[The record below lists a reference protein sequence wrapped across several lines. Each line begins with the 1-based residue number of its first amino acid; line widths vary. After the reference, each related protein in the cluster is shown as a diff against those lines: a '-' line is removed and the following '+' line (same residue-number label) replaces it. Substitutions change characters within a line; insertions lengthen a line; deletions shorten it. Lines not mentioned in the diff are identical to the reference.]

1 MILRVKPGILKGMS
15 ENGPVL
21 PPEVY
26 RRRRI
31 VAVIALLAVIL
42 LLVAGVTSMVGM
54 INGKKDATVA
64 STATA
69 SGAPFQ
75 SFSARPSETASAT
88 PSASAAASATASA
101 SASATASATPSVTA
115 SAAPTASVTPTAAT
129 TPVATPTAATPTA
142 PAPAPSVTTAAVA
155 AACTAND
162 LKVTVTP
169 AKRTFAAGEQVSF
182 HVTYT
187 NSSKTPCAVG
197 GEGANTGVDLNIT
210 SGAAQVYTR
219 SLCAATAVQ
228 KAEVAAGAEGATDL
242 AWDRKINVLGCSSAS
257 TAQKGSYWAA
267 VTVNGVSS
275 APVNFI
281 IQ

>member
-1 MILRVKPGILKGMS
+1 MNLRVKPGILKGMS

-31 VAVIALLAVIL
+31 VAVIALLAIIL

-88 PSASAAASATASA
+88 PSASATASATASA

-129 TPVATPTAATPTA
+129 TPAATPTA
-142 PAPAPSVTTAAVA
+142 PAPTPSVTNAAVV

-228 KAEVAAGAEGATDL
+228 KAEVAAGAEAATDL

-257 TAQKGSYWAA
+257 TAQKGSYWATA
-267 VTVNGVSS
+267 TVNGVSS
-275 APVNFI
+275 AQVNFV

>member
-1 MILRVKPGILKGMS
+1 MNLRVKPGILKGMS

-31 VAVIALLAVIL
+31 VAVIALLAIIL

-88 PSASAAASATASA
+88 PSASATASATASA
-101 SASATASATPSVTA
+101 SASATPSVTA
-115 SAAPTASVTPTAAT
+115 SAAPTASVTTAAATPAAT
-129 TPVATPTAATPTA
+129 TPAATPTA
-142 PAPAPSVTTAAVA
+142 PAPTPSVTTAAAV

-169 AKRTFAAGEQVSF
+169 AKRVFAAGEQVSF

-210 SGAAQVYTR
+210 SGSAQVYTR

-228 KAEVAAGAEGATDL
+228 KSEVAAGAEGATDL

-257 TAQKGSYWAA
+257 TAQKGSYWASA
-267 VTVNGVSS
+267 TVNGVSS

>member
-1 MILRVKPGILKGMS
+1 
-15 ENGPVL
+15 
-21 PPEVY
+21 
-26 RRRRI
+26 
-31 VAVIALLAVIL
+31 
-42 LLVAGVTSMVGM
+42 
-54 INGKKDATVA
+54 
-64 STATA
+64 
-69 SGAPFQ
+69 
-75 SFSARPSETASAT
+75 
-88 PSASAAASATASA
+88 
-101 SASATASATPSVTA
+101 
-115 SAAPTASVTPTAAT
+115 
-129 TPVATPTAATPTA
+129 
-142 PAPAPSVTTAAVA
+142 VTTAAVA

-228 KAEVAAGAEGATDL
+228 KAEVAAGAEAATDL

-257 TAQKGSYWAA
+257 TAQKGSYWATA
-267 VTVNGVSS
+267 TVNGVSS
-275 APVNFI
+275 AQVNFV

>member
-1 MILRVKPGILKGMS
+1 MS

-88 PSASAAASATASA
+88 PSASATASATATASA
-101 SASATASATPSVTA
+101 SASVTPSVTA
-115 SAAPTASVTPTAAT
+115 SAAPTASATTA
-129 TPVATPTAATPTA
+129 TPVATPTT
-142 PAPAPSVTTAAVA
+142 PAPTPSVTTAAVV

-210 SGAAQVYTR
+210 SGVAQVYTR

-228 KAEVAAGAEGATDL
+228 KSEVAAGAEGATDL

-257 TAQKGSYWAA
+257 TAQKGSYWATA
-267 VTVNGVSS
+267 TVNGVSS
-275 APVNFI
+275 AQVNFI

>member
-1 MILRVKPGILKGMS
+1 MNLRVKPGILKGMS

-88 PSASAAASATASA
+88 PSASATASATASA

-129 TPVATPTAATPTA
+129 TPAATPTA
-142 PAPAPSVTTAAVA
+142 PAPTPSVTTAAVA

-228 KAEVAAGAEGATDL
+228 KAEVAAGAEAATDL

-257 TAQKGSYWAA
+257 TAQKGSYWATA
-267 VTVNGVSS
+267 TVNGVSS
-275 APVNFI
+275 AQVNFV

>member
-1 MILRVKPGILKGMS
+1 MNLRVKPGILKGMS

-31 VAVIALLAVIL
+31 VAVIALLAIIL

-54 INGKKDATVA
+54 INGKKDTTVA
-64 STATA
+64 STATP

-88 PSASAAASATASA
+88 PSASATASATAS
-101 SASATASATPSVTA
+101 ASATPSVTA
-115 SAAPTASVTPTAAT
+115 SAAPTASVTTAAVTPAAT
-129 TPVATPTAATPTA
+129 TPTATPTA
-142 PAPAPSVTTAAVA
+142 PAPTPSVTTAAAV

-187 NSSKTPCAVG
+187 NSSKAPCAVG
-197 GEGANTGVDLNIT
+197 GEDANTGVDLKIT

-228 KAEVAAGAEGATDL
+228 KSEVAAGAEGATDL

>member
-88 PSASAAASATASA
+88 PSASATASATASA

-115 SAAPTASVTPTAAT
+115 SAAPTASVTTAVA
-129 TPVATPTAATPTA
+129 TPVATTPAATPTA
-142 PAPAPSVTTAAVA
+142 PAPTPSVTNAAVV

-228 KAEVAAGAEGATDL
+228 KAEVAAGAEAATDL

-257 TAQKGSYWAA
+257 TAQKGSYWATA
-267 VTVNGVSS
+267 TVNGVSS
-275 APVNFI
+275 APVNFV

>member
-1 MILRVKPGILKGMS
+1 MNLRVKPGILKGMS

-31 VAVIALLAVIL
+31 VAVIALLAIIL

-88 PSASAAASATASA
+88 PSASATASA
-101 SASATASATPSVTA
+101 SVSATASATPSVTA
-115 SAAPTASVTPTAAT
+115 SAAPTASVT
-129 TPVATPTAATPTA
+129 TPAATPTT
-142 PAPAPSVTTAAVA
+142 PAPTPSVTTAAVV

-228 KAEVAAGAEGATDL
+228 KSEVAAGAEGAAEL

-257 TAQKGSYWAA
+257 TAQKGSYWATA
-267 VTVNGVSS
+267 TVNGVTSTQ
-275 APVNFI
+275 VNFV

>member
-1 MILRVKPGILKGMS
+1 MS

-88 PSASAAASATASA
+88 PSASATASATATASA
-101 SASATASATPSVTA
+101 SASVTPSVTA
-115 SAAPTASVTPTAAT
+115 SVAPTASATTA
-129 TPVATPTAATPTA
+129 TPVATPTT
-142 PAPAPSVTTAAVA
+142 PAPTPSVTTAAVV

-228 KAEVAAGAEGATDL
+228 KAEVAAGAEAATDL

-257 TAQKGSYWAA
+257 TAQKGSYWATA
-267 VTVNGVSS
+267 TVNGVSS
-275 APVNFI
+275 APVNFV

>member
-1 MILRVKPGILKGMS
+1 MS

-31 VAVIALLAVIL
+31 VAVIALLAIIL

-88 PSASAAASATASA
+88 PSASATASATATASA
-101 SASATASATPSVTA
+101 SASVTPSVTA
-115 SAAPTASVTPTAAT
+115 SAAPTASATTA
-129 TPVATPTAATPTA
+129 TPVATPTT
-142 PAPAPSVTTAAVA
+142 PAPTPSVTTAAVV

-228 KAEVAAGAEGATDL
+228 KSEVAAGAEGATDL

-257 TAQKGSYWAA
+257 AAQKGSYWAA

-275 APVNFI
+275 APVNFV

>member
-1 MILRVKPGILKGMS
+1 MNLRVKPGILKGMS

-31 VAVIALLAVIL
+31 VAVIALLAIIL

-64 STATA
+64 STATP

-88 PSASAAASATASA
+88 PSASATVSA
-101 SASATASATPSVTA
+101 SASASATPSVTA
-115 SAAPTASVTPTAAT
+115 SAAPTASVTTAAATPAAT
-129 TPVATPTAATPTA
+129 TPAATPTA
-142 PAPAPSVTTAAVA
+142 PAPTPSVTTAAAV

-197 GEGANTGVDLNIT
+197 GEDANTGVDLKIT

-228 KAEVAAGAEGATDL
+228 KSEVAAGAEGATDL

>member
-1 MILRVKPGILKGMS
+1 MNLRVKPGILKGMS

-31 VAVIALLAVIL
+31 VAVIALLAIIL

-64 STATA
+64 STATP

-88 PSASAAASATASA
+88 PSASATASA
-101 SASATASATPSVTA
+101 SASASASATPSVTA
-115 SAAPTASVTPTAAT
+115 SVAPTASVTTAAVTPTAT
-129 TPVATPTAATPTA
+129 TPAATPTA
-142 PAPAPSVTTAAVA
+142 PAPTPSVTTAAAV

-197 GEGANTGVDLNIT
+197 GEGANAGVDLKIT

-228 KAEVAAGAEGATDL
+228 KSEVAAGAEGATDL

>member
-42 LLVAGVTSMVGM
+42 LLVAGVTSMVGI

-88 PSASAAASATASA
+88 PSASATASATASA

-129 TPVATPTAATPTA
+129 TPAATPTA
-142 PAPAPSVTTAAVA
+142 PAPTPSVTTAAVA

-228 KAEVAAGAEGATDL
+228 KAEVAAGAEAATDL

-257 TAQKGSYWAA
+257 TAQKGSYWATA
-267 VTVNGVSS
+267 TVNGVSS
-275 APVNFI
+275 AQVNFV

>member
-1 MILRVKPGILKGMS
+1 MNLRVKPGILKGMS

-31 VAVIALLAVIL
+31 VAVIALLAIIL

-64 STATA
+64 STATP

-88 PSASAAASATASA
+88 PSASATASA
-101 SASATASATPSVTA
+101 SASASATPSVTT
-115 SAAPTASVTPTAAT
+115 SAAPTASVTTAAVTPAAT
-129 TPVATPTAATPTA
+129 TPAATPTT
-142 PAPAPSVTTAAVA
+142 PAPTPSVTTAAAV

-187 NSSKTPCAVG
+187 NSSKAPCAVG
-197 GEGANTGVDLNIT
+197 GEDANTGVDLKIT

-228 KAEVAAGAEGATDL
+228 KSEVAAGAEGATDL

>member
-1 MILRVKPGILKGMS
+1 MNLRVKPGILKGMS

-31 VAVIALLAVIL
+31 VAVIALLAIIL

-88 PSASAAASATASA
+88 PSASATASATASA
-101 SASATASATPSVTA
+101 SASVTPSVTA
-115 SAAPTASVTPTAAT
+115 SAAPTASATTATPVVTPTT
-129 TPVATPTAATPTA
+129 
-142 PAPAPSVTTAAVA
+142 PAPAPSVTTAAVV

-197 GEGANTGVDLNIT
+197 GEDANTGVDLKIT

-228 KAEVAAGAEGATDL
+228 KSEVAAGAEGATDL

-257 TAQKGSYWAA
+257 TAQKGSYWATA
-267 VTVNGVSS
+267 TVNGVTS
-275 APVNFI
+275 AQVNFV

>member
-1 MILRVKPGILKGMS
+1 MNLRVKPGILKSMS

-31 VAVIALLAVIL
+31 VAVIALLAIIL

-54 INGKKDATVA
+54 INGKRDATVA
-64 STATA
+64 STATP

-88 PSASAAASATASA
+88 PSASATASATASA
-101 SASATASATPSVTA
+101 SASATPSVTA
-115 SAAPTASVTPTAAT
+115 SAAPTASVTTAAATPTAT
-129 TPVATPTAATPTA
+129 TPAATPTA
-142 PAPAPSVTTAAVA
+142 PAPTPSVTTAAAV

-197 GEGANTGVDLNIT
+197 GEDANTGVDLKIT

-228 KAEVAAGAEGATDL
+228 KSEVAAGAEGATDL

>member
-1 MILRVKPGILKGMS
+1 MNLRVKPGILKGMS

-31 VAVIALLAVIL
+31 VAVIALLAIIL

-64 STATA
+64 STATP

-75 SFSARPSETASAT
+75 SVSARPSETASAT
-88 PSASAAASATASA
+88 PSASATASATAA
-101 SASATASATPSVTA
+101 ATASATPSVTA
-115 SAAPTASVTPTAAT
+115 SAAPTASVTTAAATPAAT
-129 TPVATPTAATPTA
+129 TPAATPTT
-142 PAPAPSVTTAAVA
+142 PAPAPSVTTAAAV

-228 KAEVAAGAEGATDL
+228 KSEVAAGAEGTTDL

-257 TAQKGSYWAA
+257 TAQKGSYWATA
-267 VTVNGVSS
+267 TVNGVTS
-275 APVNFI
+275 AQVNFV

>member
-1 MILRVKPGILKGMS
+1 MS

-26 RRRRI
+26 RRCRI

-88 PSASAAASATASA
+88 PSASATASATATASA
-101 SASATASATPSVTA
+101 SASVTPSVTA
-115 SAAPTASVTPTAAT
+115 SAAPTASATTA
-129 TPVATPTAATPTA
+129 TPVATPTT
-142 PAPAPSVTTAAVA
+142 PAPTPSVTTAAVV

-228 KAEVAAGAEGATDL
+228 KSEVAAGAEGAADL

-257 TAQKGSYWAA
+257 TAQKGSYWATA
-267 VTVNGVSS
+267 TVNGVTS
-275 APVNFI
+275 AQVNFV

>member
-1 MILRVKPGILKGMS
+1 MS

-31 VAVIALLAVIL
+31 VAVIALLAIIL

-88 PSASAAASATASA
+88 PSASATASATATASA
-101 SASATASATPSVTA
+101 SASVTPSVTA
-115 SAAPTASVTPTAAT
+115 SAAPTASATTA
-129 TPVATPTAATPTA
+129 TPVATPTT
-142 PAPAPSVTTAAVA
+142 PAPTPSVTTAAVV

-228 KAEVAAGAEGATDL
+228 KSEVAAGAEGATDL

-257 TAQKGSYWAA
+257 TAQKGSYWASA
-267 VTVNGVSS
+267 TVNGVTS
-275 APVNFI
+275 APVNFV

>member
-88 PSASAAASATASA
+88 PSASATASATASA

-129 TPVATPTAATPTA
+129 TPAATPTA
-142 PAPAPSVTTAAVA
+142 PAPTPSVTTAAVA

-242 AWDRKINVLGCSSAS
+242 AWNRKINVLGCSSAS

-275 APVNFI
+275 APVNFV

>member
-1 MILRVKPGILKGMS
+1 MS

-42 LLVAGVTSMVGM
+42 LLVAGVTSPVGM

-88 PSASAAASATASA
+88 PSASATASATATASA
-101 SASATASATPSVTA
+101 SASVTPSVTA
-115 SAAPTASVTPTAAT
+115 SVAPTASATTA
-129 TPVATPTAATPTA
+129 TPVATPTT
-142 PAPAPSVTTAAVA
+142 PAPTPSVTTAAVV

-228 KAEVAAGAEGATDL
+228 KSEVAAGAEGAADL

-257 TAQKGSYWAA
+257 TAQKGSYWATA
-267 VTVNGVSS
+267 TVNGVTS
-275 APVNFI
+275 AQVNFV

>member
-1 MILRVKPGILKGMS
+1 MNLRVKPGILKSMS

-31 VAVIALLAVIL
+31 VAVIALLAIIL

-64 STATA
+64 STATP

-88 PSASAAASATASA
+88 PSASATASA
-101 SASATASATPSVTA
+101 SASASASATPSVTA
-115 SAAPTASVTPTAAT
+115 SAAPTASVTTAAATPTAT
-129 TPVATPTAATPTA
+129 TPAATPTA
-142 PAPAPSVTTAAVA
+142 PAPTPSVTTAAAV

-197 GEGANTGVDLNIT
+197 GEDANTGVDLKIT

-228 KAEVAAGAEGATDL
+228 KSEVAAGAEGATDL

>member
-1 MILRVKPGILKGMS
+1 MS

-31 VAVIALLAVIL
+31 VAVVALLAVIL
-42 LLVAGVTSMVGM
+42 LLVAGVTSIVGM
-54 INGKKDATVA
+54 INNKKDSTVA

-75 SFSARPSETASAT
+75 SFSARPSETASASASVSASPSASSSETATNSASPKATETMSAEAKPSETKTAQATPSAT
-88 PSASAAASATASA
+88 PSASAAG
-101 SASATASATPSVTA
+101 
-115 SAAPTASVTPTAAT
+115 
-129 TPVATPTAATPTA
+129 
-142 PAPAPSVTTAAVA
+142 AVA
-155 AACTAND
+155 ACSAND

-169 AKRTFAAGEQVSF
+169 AKHVFAAGEQVSF
-182 HVTYT
+182 HVTYS

-197 GEGANTGVDLNIT
+197 GEGANTGVDLSIT
-210 SGAAQVYTR
+210 SGSAQVYTR
-219 SLCAATAVQ
+219 SLCAATALP
-228 KAEVAAGAEGATDL
+228 KAEVAAGAEGAADV

-257 TAQKGSYWAA
+257 NAQKGSYWATA
-267 VTVNGVSS
+267 TVNGVTSTQ
-275 APVNFI
+275 VNFV

>member
-1 MILRVKPGILKGMS
+1 MNLRVKPGILKGMS

-31 VAVIALLAVIL
+31 VAVIALLAIIL

-88 PSASAAASATASA
+88 PSASATASATATASA
-101 SASATASATPSVTA
+101 SASVTPSVTA
-115 SAAPTASVTPTAAT
+115 SAAPTASATTA
-129 TPVATPTAATPTA
+129 TPVATPTT
-142 PAPAPSVTTAAVA
+142 PAPTPSVTTAAAV

-162 LKVTVTP
+162 LKVTITP
-169 AKRTFAAGEQVSF
+169 AKRTFAAGDQVSF

-228 KAEVAAGAEGATDL
+228 KSEVAAGAEGATDL

-257 TAQKGSYWAA
+257 TAQKGSYWATA
-267 VTVNGVSS
+267 TVNGVTS
-275 APVNFI
+275 AQVNFV

>member
-1 MILRVKPGILKGMS
+1 MNLRVKPGILKGMS

-88 PSASAAASATASA
+88 PSASATASATATASA
-101 SASATASATPSVTA
+101 SASVTPSVTA
-115 SAAPTASVTPTAAT
+115 SAAPTASATTA
-129 TPVATPTAATPTA
+129 TPVATPTT
-142 PAPAPSVTTAAVA
+142 PAPTPSVTTAAVV

-228 KAEVAAGAEGATDL
+228 KSEVAAGAEGATDL

-257 TAQKGSYWAA
+257 TAQKGSYWATA
-267 VTVNGVSS
+267 TVNGVTS
-275 APVNFI
+275 AQVNFV

>member
-1 MILRVKPGILKGMS
+1 MNLRVKPGILKGMS

-88 PSASAAASATASA
+88 PSASATASATASA

-115 SAAPTASVTPTAAT
+115 SAAPTASVTPTAA
-129 TPVATPTAATPTA
+129 ATPAATPTA
-142 PAPAPSVTTAAVA
+142 PAPAPSVTTAAAV

-228 KAEVAAGAEGATDL
+228 KAEVAAGAEAATDL

-257 TAQKGSYWAA
+257 TAQKGSYWATA
-267 VTVNGVSS
+267 TVNGVSS
-275 APVNFI
+275 AQVNFV

>member
-1 MILRVKPGILKGMS
+1 MNLRVKPGILKSMS

-31 VAVIALLAVIL
+31 VAVIALLAIIL

-64 STATA
+64 STATP

-88 PSASAAASATASA
+88 PSASATASATAS
-101 SASATASATPSVTA
+101 ASATPSVTA
-115 SAAPTASVTPTAAT
+115 SVAPTASVTTAAVTPAAT
-129 TPVATPTAATPTA
+129 TPAATPTA
-142 PAPAPSVTTAAVA
+142 PAPTPSVTTAAAV

-197 GEGANTGVDLNIT
+197 GEGANTGVDLKIT

-228 KAEVAAGAEGATDL
+228 KSEVAAGAEGATDL

-257 TAQKGSYWAA
+257 AAQKGSYWAA

-275 APVNFI
+275 APVNFV

>member
-75 SFSARPSETASAT
+75 SFSARPSETASVT
-88 PSASAAASATASA
+88 PSASATASA
-101 SASATASATPSVTA
+101 TAAATASATPSVTA
-115 SAAPTASVTPTAAT
+115 SAAPTASVTTAAATPAAT
-129 TPVATPTAATPTA
+129 TPAATPTT
-142 PAPAPSVTTAAVA
+142 PAPAPSVTTAAAV

-257 TAQKGSYWAA
+257 TAQKGSYWASA
-267 VTVNGVSS
+267 TVNGVTS
-275 APVNFI
+275 APVNFV

>member
-31 VAVIALLAVIL
+31 VAVIALLAIIL

-64 STATA
+64 STATP

-75 SFSARPSETASAT
+75 SFSARPSETASVT
-88 PSASAAASATASA
+88 PSASATASA
-101 SASATASATPSVTA
+101 TAAATASATPSVTA
-115 SAAPTASVTPTAAT
+115 SAAPTASVTTAAATPAAT
-129 TPVATPTAATPTA
+129 TPAATPTT
-142 PAPAPSVTTAAVA
+142 PAPTPSVTTAAVV

-228 KAEVAAGAEGATDL
+228 KSEVAAGAEGAADL

-257 TAQKGSYWAA
+257 TAQKGSYWATA
-267 VTVNGVSS
+267 TVNGVTS
-275 APVNFI
+275 AQVNFV

>member
-1 MILRVKPGILKGMS
+1 MNLRVKPGILKGMS

-31 VAVIALLAVIL
+31 VAVIALLAIIL

-88 PSASAAASATASA
+88 PSASATASA
-101 SASATASATPSVTA
+101 SASASATPSVTA
-115 SAAPTASVTPTAAT
+115 SAAPTASVTTAAATPAAT
-129 TPVATPTAATPTA
+129 TPAATPTA
-142 PAPAPSVTTAAVA
+142 PAPTPSVTTAAAV

-169 AKRTFAAGEQVSF
+169 AKRVFAAGEQVSF

-197 GEGANTGVDLNIT
+197 GEGANTGVDLKIT

-228 KAEVAAGAEGATDL
+228 KSEVAAGAEGATDL

>member
-1 MILRVKPGILKGMS
+1 MNLRVKPGILKGMS

-31 VAVIALLAVIL
+31 VAVIALLAIIL

-64 STATA
+64 STATP

-88 PSASAAASATASA
+88 PSASATVSA
-101 SASATASATPSVTA
+101 SASASATPSVTA
-115 SAAPTASVTPTAAT
+115 SAAPTASVTTAAATPAAT
-129 TPVATPTAATPTA
+129 TPAATPTA
-142 PAPAPSVTTAAVA
+142 PAPTPSVTTAAAV

-197 GEGANTGVDLNIT
+197 GEGANTGVDLKIT

-228 KAEVAAGAEGATDL
+228 KSEVAAGAEGATDL

>member
-88 PSASAAASATASA
+88 PSASATASATASA

-115 SAAPTASVTPTAAT
+115 SAAPTASVTTAVATPAAT
-129 TPVATPTAATPTA
+129 TPAATPTA
-142 PAPAPSVTTAAVA
+142 PAPTPSVTTAAVV

-197 GEGANTGVDLNIT
+197 GEGSNTGVDLNIT

-267 VTVNGVSS
+267 VTVNGVTS

>member
-1 MILRVKPGILKGMS
+1 MNLRVKPGILKGMS

-31 VAVIALLAVIL
+31 VAVIALLAIIL

-75 SFSARPSETASAT
+75 SFSARPTETASAT
-88 PSASAAASATASA
+88 PSASATASATAS
-101 SASATASATPSVTA
+101 ASATPSVTA
-115 SAAPTASVTPTAAT
+115 SVAPTASVTTAAVTPAAT
-129 TPVATPTAATPTA
+129 TPAATPTA
-142 PAPAPSVTTAAVA
+142 PAPTPSVTTAAAV

-228 KAEVAAGAEGATDL
+228 KSEVAAGAEGAADL

-257 TAQKGSYWAA
+257 TAQKGSYWATA
-267 VTVNGVSS
+267 TVNGVTS
-275 APVNFI
+275 AQVNFV

>member
-1 MILRVKPGILKGMS
+1 MNLRVKPGILKGMS

-31 VAVIALLAVIL
+31 VAVIALLAIIL

-64 STATA
+64 STATP

-88 PSASAAASATASA
+88 PSASATASA

-115 SAAPTASVTPTAAT
+115 SAAPTASATTAAATPAVT
-129 TPVATPTAATPTA
+129 TPAATPTT
-142 PAPAPSVTTAAVA
+142 PAPAPSVTTAAVV

-169 AKRTFAAGEQVSF
+169 AKRVFAAGEQVSF

-197 GEGANTGVDLNIT
+197 GEGANTGVDLKIT

-228 KAEVAAGAEGATDL
+228 KSEVAAGAEGATDL
-242 AWDRKINVLGCSSAS
+242 AWDHKINVLGCSSAS

>member
-1 MILRVKPGILKGMS
+1 MS

-31 VAVIALLAVIL
+31 VAVIALLAIIL

-88 PSASAAASATASA
+88 PSASATASATATASA
-101 SASATASATPSVTA
+101 SASVTPSVTA
-115 SAAPTASVTPTAAT
+115 SVAPTASATTA
-129 TPVATPTAATPTA
+129 TPVATPTT
-142 PAPAPSVTTAAVA
+142 PAPTPSVTTAAVV

-228 KAEVAAGAEGATDL
+228 KSEVAAGAEGATDL

-257 TAQKGSYWAA
+257 TAQKGSYCATA
-267 VTVNGVSS
+267 TVNGVTS
-275 APVNFI
+275 AQVNFV

>member
-1 MILRVKPGILKGMS
+1 MNLRVKPGILKGMS

-88 PSASAAASATASA
+88 PSASATASATASA
-101 SASATASATPSVTA
+101 SASATPSVTA
-115 SAAPTASVTPTAAT
+115 SAAPIASVTTAAATPAAT
-129 TPVATPTAATPTA
+129 TPAATPTT
-142 PAPAPSVTTAAVA
+142 PVPAPSVTTAVAV

-228 KAEVAAGAEGATDL
+228 KSEVAAGAEGATDL

-257 TAQKGSYWAA
+257 TAQKGSYWATA
-267 VTVNGVSS
+267 TVNGVTS
-275 APVNFI
+275 AQVNFV

>member
-1 MILRVKPGILKGMS
+1 MNLRVKPGILKGMS

-88 PSASAAASATASA
+88 PSASATASATASA

-129 TPVATPTAATPTA
+129 TPAATPTA

-228 KAEVAAGAEGATDL
+228 KAEVAAGAEAATDL

-257 TAQKGSYWAA
+257 TAQKGSYWATA
-267 VTVNGVSS
+267 TVNGVSS
-275 APVNFI
+275 APVNFV

>member
-1 MILRVKPGILKGMS
+1 MNLRVKPGILKSMS

-31 VAVIALLAVIL
+31 VAVIALLTIIL

-64 STATA
+64 STATP

-88 PSASAAASATASA
+88 PSASATASATASA
-101 SASATASATPSVTA
+101 SASATPSVTA
-115 SAAPTASVTPTAAT
+115 SAAPTASVTTAAATPTAT
-129 TPVATPTAATPTA
+129 TPAATPTA
-142 PAPAPSVTTAAVA
+142 PAPTPSVTTAAAV

-197 GEGANTGVDLNIT
+197 GEDANTGVDLKIT

-228 KAEVAAGAEGATDL
+228 KSEVAAGAEGATDL